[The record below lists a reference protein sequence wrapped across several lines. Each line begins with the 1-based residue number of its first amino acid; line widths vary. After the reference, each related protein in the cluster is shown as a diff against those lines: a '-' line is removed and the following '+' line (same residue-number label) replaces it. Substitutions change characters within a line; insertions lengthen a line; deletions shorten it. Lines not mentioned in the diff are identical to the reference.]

1 MGLRVNATRVL
12 RYCFF
17 KERHFMSHVGI
28 IANPASGKDIRRLV
42 AHASVFSNNEK
53 VNILQRALL
62 ALDAIGIDRV
72 SIMPDYYSIGERALD
87 GLRLSSLRA
96 DILDIPMTST
106 DADSTTAARRLCEMN
121 VGSIVVLGGDGTNR
135 VVGKGC
141 GCVPIVA
148 ISTGTN
154 NVFPVMVESTVAG
167 IAAGLV
173 ALGAVDAETVTYQ
186 AKRLEVCIDG
196 ELVDIALVD
205 VLSSCDLW
213 IATRA
218 IWDIS
223 HIQEIVLTRAEPGS
237 IGMSSVGSCFQAL
250 SARDEYGMYLALGP
264 GGTQVLA
271 PTGPGLVTLVPVREH
286 HLVPV
291 GGMVTLSS
299 DPCTIALDG
308 ERYIEVYGTRTI
320 TVRLTN
326 NGPRVVDIARC
337 MEEATRCGFFQRF
350 GNSKERD

>member
-1 MGLRVNATRVL
+1 
-12 RYCFF
+12 
-17 KERHFMSHVGI
+17 MSHVGI

-42 AHASVFSNNEK
+42 AHASVFNNNEK
-53 VNILQRALL
+53 VNILQRVLL
-62 ALDAIGIDRV
+62 ALDAVGIDRV
-72 SIMPDYYSIGERALD
+72 SIMPDYYGIGERALD
-87 GLRLSSLRA
+87 SLRMSSLRA
-96 DILDIPMTST
+96 DILDMPMTST
-106 DADSTTAARRLCEMN
+106 DEDSTTAARRLCEMN

-135 VVGKGC
+135 VVGKGS
-141 GCVPIVA
+141 GCVPIVS

-154 NVFPVMVESTVAG
+154 NVFPVMVEGTVAG
-167 IAAGLV
+167 MAAGLV
-173 ALGAVDAETVTYQ
+173 ALGAVDADAVTYQ
-186 AKRLEVCIDG
+186 AKRLEVFIDG

-205 VLSSCDLW
+205 VVSSSDLW

-218 IWDIS
+218 IWDPS
-223 HIQEIVLTRAEPGS
+223 RIQEIVLARAEPGS
-237 IGMSSVGSCFQAL
+237 IGLSSVGSCFQAL
-250 SARDEYGMYLALGP
+250 SARDGYGMYLALGP

-271 PTGPGLVTLVPVREH
+271 PTGPGLVTRVPVREH

-291 GGMVTLSS
+291 GGTVTLSS

-320 TVRLTN
+320 TILLTN

-337 MEEATRCGFFQRF
+337 MEEATRCGVFQRL